1 MKIVMTQTELKEMI
15 YELDINDNF
24 IFALTS
30 RTQEGMEEIMDS
42 SNIYTSLFPETVA
55 NLDSC
60 NTDDT
65 ISEIIELG
73 AKLGYIYGFIEGA
86 KAHVEEYIESE
97 EYTDYLF
104 EQAGIC

>member
-1 MKIVMTQTELKEMI
+1 MKTVMTQAELKEMI
-15 YELDINDNF
+15 YELDIDDTF
-24 IFALTS
+24 IYTLTS

-60 NTDDT
+60 DTDEA
-65 ISEIIELG
+65 ISEAIELG
-73 AKLGYIYGFIEGA
+73 AKLGYIYGFIKGA
-86 KAHVEEYIESE
+86 NAHVEEYIESE
-97 EYTDYLF
+97 EYIDYLF